1 MSENIPP
8 AVSSKPSH
16 SLLFL
21 DHQSSSHQT
30 QWLFCRILRSDWT
43 GWSQPLFQKQPP
55 SSLCVFNRCKRIV
68 HTVHAIFLTF
78 FGRAKQSCIPQHV
91 EKLSCWIQ
99 TVTNISFWNSV
110 RLCWRHIT
118 LDPKSKYTLWPTIT
132 YRHMQ
137 QCILLVKEIGAKC
150 NTTSETPGNIR

>member
-68 HTVHAIFLTF
+68 HTVHAIFLNYFWQNKTKLHSAACGEALLLNPNCHQYF
-78 FGRAKQSCIPQHV
+78 ILKFSQIVLKAYNFGSK
-91 EKLSCWIQ
+91 IQ
-99 TVTNISFWNSV
+99 IHSMTNYNIS
-110 RLCWRHIT
+110 
-118 LDPKSKYTLWPTIT
+118 T
-132 YRHMQ
+132 YATVYSAGERNWCKM
-137 QCILLVKEIGAKC
+137 
-150 NTTSETPGNIR
+150 